1 MHVQDDKICTYK
13 YTTKQEEFGK
23 KHDNDISM
31 GATVLV
37 LCNSGE
43 FMHATVLIIA
53 HPSIWN

>member
-1 MHVQDDKICTYK
+1 MHVQDDNICTYK

-23 KHDNDISM
+23 KHDNDISI

-43 FMHATVLIIA
+43 IMQHVQLT
-53 HPSIWN
+53 W